1 MKRRSTRLAE
11 SRSLRTGEAE
21 FAAPAILEHAPE
33 AFDAAFGL
41 RRLRGDEGDAEFAE
55 GAAELRGLAL
65 AGKFFMERPVG
76 IIAHEDAAAI
86 AVEGRGHAEAVQQA
100 LEHVEIAFGRFRE
113 KELSGEDFA
122 GGIVLHAE
130 KGEARTAACEPVV
143 RAAVEL
149 HEFAFASHAQA
160 ALAHAMS
167 PLTQAVI
174 TLTRCSS
181 F

>member
-1 MKRRSTRLAE
+1 
-11 SRSLRTGEAE
+11 LRTGEAE

-65 AGKFFMERPVG
+65 V
-76 IIAHEDAAAI
+76 
-86 AVEGRGHAEAVQQA
+86 
-100 LEHVEIAFGRFRE
+100 
-113 KELSGEDFA
+113 
-122 GGIVLHAE
+122 
-130 KGEARTAACEPVV
+130 
-143 RAAVEL
+143 
-149 HEFAFASHAQA
+149 
-160 ALAHAMS
+160 HAMS